1 MFWKRKKRL
10 FKAIDDHS
18 SVVHDFRLR
27 SSAIGFESYRPVE
40 YKLYHKLEEDK
51 MIPKIDAY
59 LRRLFRGK
67 VDDFNG
73 DVLDNILFAA
83 FREAIPFLGRQ
94 HYVHQDVIRRL
105 TTRRQA
111 DYGDL
116 EKIKRDREEE
126 LRAIKTEYIQF
137 CEKFQGEDEF

>member
-1 MFWKRKKRL
+1 MFWKRKRL
-10 FKAIDDHS
+10 FKEIDDNS

-59 LRRLFRGK
+59 LSRLFRGEIE
-67 VDDFNG
+67 DHNG

-83 FREAIPFLGRQ
+83 FKEAIPFLGRQ
-94 HYVHQDVIRRL
+94 RYVHQDVIRRL
-105 TTRRQA
+105 TTRHYA

-116 EKIKRDREEE
+116 KKIKRDREEE
-126 LRAIKTEYIQF
+126 REAIKAEYVKF
-137 CEKFQGEDEF
+137 CKKFQREDEF